1 VIAYLECSTGVS
13 GDKLLGALIGAGFDP
28 EILREALASA
38 GLGRVTVDV
47 SCDSCGAIGLSVAE
61 ESPPRR
67 SPADIRAAF
76 ERAAIPEPARMD
88 ALRVLEALV
97 HAEATVHGVPPEQV
111 HLHEIGASDTIV
123 DVLGVVLGLHTLGIE
138 ELNRL
143 ARRARQRHRQ
153 DRARPAARPA
163 PATARLLEGVPVEPG
178 RVGGELTTPT
188 GAALVATLAASF
200 GALPAMTLR
209 RIGTGRGTREHRPP
223 QRVPVFPRRTA
234 AEAADDVVVLE
245 TNLDHLTAEEIAV
258 AAERLLQAGALDV
271 WLTPIVMKKGRPA
284 TLLSVLAPFGDAG
297 DFAGRIIAET
307 GTLGVRMLPAERHTV
322 PRDIAEIGTP
332 LGTARFKT
340 AHLPDGTRALRVESD
355 DAVRLSELH
364 GTPVDVMARKL
375 ETEASRVTGIQPM
388 RQRPSSADTNPR
400 PEALRAPRRPA
411 PARSPRPPRARRR
424 HVRPDPP
431 RRVQRAADRAAGGSS
446 PRSATDACG
455 ERFAERGSRGSPSG
469 ASRSP

>member
-1 VIAYLECSTGVS
+1 MIAYLECSTGVS

-28 EILREALASA
+28 DVLREALTSA
-38 GLGRVTVDV
+38 GLGRVAVDV
-47 SCDSCGAIGLSVAE
+47 SRDSCGAIGLSVAE
-61 ESPPRR
+61 ESPPHR

-88 ALRVLEALV
+88 ALRVLEVLV

-138 ELNRL
+138 ELIVSPVAL
-143 ARRARQRHRQ
+143 GSGTVETAHGLL
-153 DRARPAARPA
+153 PVPA

-178 RVGGELTTPT
+178 PVGGELTTPT

-209 RIGTGRGTREHRPP
+209 RIGTGRGTRDIGLPNVCRCFLGERLP
-223 QRVPVFPRRTA
+223 
-234 AEAADDVVVLE
+234 EAADDVVVLE

-271 WLTPIVMKKGRPA
+271 WLTPIVMKKGRPG
-284 TLLSVLAPFGDAG
+284 TLLSVLAPVEDAG

-307 GTLGVRMLPAERHTV
+307 GTLGVRMLPAERRTA
-322 PRDIAEIGTP
+322 PRDIADIETP

-355 DAVRLSELH
+355 DAVRLSEQH
-364 GTPVDVMARKL
+364 GTPVDVMARRL
-375 ETEASRVTGIQPM
+375 EAEASRVTGVQPM
-388 RQRPSSADTNPR
+388 RQRPSSADTNP
-400 PEALRAPRRPA
+400 
-411 PARSPRPPRARRR
+411 
-424 HVRPDPP
+424 
-431 RRVQRAADRAAGGSS
+431 
-446 PRSATDACG
+446 SA
-455 ERFAERGSRGSPSG
+455 
-469 ASRSP
+469 

>member
-1 VIAYLECSTGVS
+1 MIAYLECSTGVS

-28 EILREALASA
+28 DVLREALASA
-38 GLGRVTVDV
+38 GLGRVAVDV
-47 SCDSCGAIGLSVAE
+47 SCDSCGAIGLSVTE
-61 ESPPRR
+61 ESPPHR

-76 ERAAIPEPARMD
+76 ERAAVPEPVRTN

-97 HAEATVHGVPPEQV
+97 HAEAAVHGVPPERV

-123 DVLGVVLGLHTLGIE
+123 DVLGVALGLHTLGIE
-138 ELNRL
+138 ELIVSPVAL
-143 ARRARQRHRQ
+143 GSGTVKTAHGLL
-153 DRARPAARPA
+153 PVPA

-178 RVGGELTTPT
+178 PVGGELTTPT
-188 GAALVATLAASF
+188 GAALVATLATSF

-209 RIGTGRGTREHRPP
+209 RIGTGRGTRDIGLPNVCRCFLGDRLP
-223 QRVPVFPRRTA
+223 
-234 AEAADDVVVLE
+234 EAADDVVVLE

-307 GTLGVRMLPAERHTV
+307 GTLGVRMLPAERRTA
-322 PRDIAEIGTP
+322 PRDIAEIETP

-364 GTPVDVMARKL
+364 GTPVDVMARRL
-375 ETEASRVTGIQPM
+375 EAEASRVTGVQPM
-388 RQRPSSADTNPR
+388 RQRPSSADTNP
-400 PEALRAPRRPA
+400 
-411 PARSPRPPRARRR
+411 
-424 HVRPDPP
+424 
-431 RRVQRAADRAAGGSS
+431 
-446 PRSATDACG
+446 SA
-455 ERFAERGSRGSPSG
+455 
-469 ASRSP
+469 